1 VRHSFTA
8 GTREEIEATVKQL
21 ERIDAL
27 DFSPFLIMSAG
38 ERTAADEITKLFG
51 RAVPDVY
58 WYYFFSSLLDAWNR
72 ESDKRS
78 ARMPRFAIDP
88 DAAFL

>member
-1 VRHSFTA
+1 MRHSLPA

-38 ERTAADEITKLFG
+38 ERIAADEITKPFR
-51 RAVPDVY
+51 RAVPDGC
-58 WYYFFSSLLDAWNR
+58 WCYFFSSLLDAWNR
-72 ESDKRS
+72 D
-78 ARMPRFAIDP
+78 
-88 DAAFL
+88 